1 MLYPNRAAEKPA
13 EKKLLT
19 DNELFDKRRNSFTW
33 RYESLATLMWCL
45 KQRKDFPFPDAQL
58 KPGVDI
64 TAIEKDVKGFIDNAE
79 IRSVEEILD
88 QNDLA
93 YR

>member
-1 MLYPNRAAEKPA
+1 
-13 EKKLLT
+13 
-19 DNELFDKRRNSFTW
+19 
-33 RYESLATLMWCL
+33 MWCL

-64 TAIEKDVKGFIDNAE
+64 SAIEKDVKGFIDNAE
-79 IRSVEEILD
+79 LRSVEEILD

-93 YR
+93 YRCNWAGVEAR